1 MTENKGIITL
11 DADEYRK
18 LLDELIDLQKR
29 LRSVGL
35 AGFNS
40 EKPTPCPKPSMRD
53 PSDES
58 EAMVLDID
66 ISGIEWKLSNRD
78 GGGPAE
84 PNAGWCWAFST
95 TRDGGIRREAAQ
107 LVSALEQYGRVR
119 VGQHEITLGGRD
131 KLLLNRKKLTHGSR

>member
-1 MTENKGIITL
+1 MTEKKNPITL
-11 DADEYRK
+11 DADEYLR
-18 LLDELIDLQKR
+18 LLDELIDLETR

-66 ISGIEWKLSNRD
+66 ISGIEWKLSKRA
-78 GGGPAE
+78 GGGLAGPD
-84 PNAGWCWAFST
+84 AGWCWAFST

-107 LVSALEQYGRVR
+107 LVAALESV
-119 VGQHEITLGGRD
+119 
-131 KLLLNRKKLTHGSR
+131 